1 MSGGVSLLL
10 MGLGT
15 IFFILLIGMNVV
27 NSFQKKEKKKEGF
40 ANPVQSD
47 IEVQIRT
54 VLDELNSEELCP
66 LYVVIRKNMAKN
78 EKAGQN
84 ISDKEADKRV
94 EASLALK
101 ISGGALP
108 CPLIVYPKAGSS
120 DLDWLAFLQ
129 KVPSDFGAR
138 IVLMAI
144 YAQGFLEDTEKTLKE
159 TLSGNVTL
167 PNSEGFSVC
176 SPDVADSR
184 RAEKKNKDETCVLPE
199 DLSPAQI
206 KEAVT
211 KMLKDI
217 VGTKT
222 TILKS
227 KKIDPQIDIKPILAK
242 ATKSA
247 NYIKS
252 KTEEAQNGS
261 LKMDAPIKIDSKKAD
276 DKKADDKKADDKKA
290 DDKKADDKKA
300 DAKKA

>member
-1 MSGGVSLLL
+1 MLLEMSGGVSLLL
-10 MGLGT
+10 IGLGT
-15 IFFILLIGMNVV
+15 IFFILMFGMNIV
-27 NSFQKKEKKKEGF
+27 NSFQQKEKKKEGF
-40 ANPVQSD
+40 ANPEKSD

-54 VLDELNSEELCP
+54 VLDELNSEDLCP
-66 LYVVIRKNMAKN
+66 LYVLIRKNMAKN

-94 EASLALK
+94 EASLAVK

-108 CPLIVYPKAGSS
+108 CPLIVYPKAGST

-184 RAEKKNKDETCVLPE
+184 RAEKKDKDESCVLPE

-217 VGTKT
+217 VGNKT

-227 KKIDPQIDIKPILAK
+227 KKIDPQIDIKPILTKANASAK
-242 ATKSA
+242 
-247 NYIKS
+247 YIKS

-261 LKMDAPIKIDSKKAD
+261 LKMDAPIKIDSKKKD
-276 DKKADDKKADDKKA
+276 DKKTDDKKTDDKKT
-290 DDKKADDKKA
+290 
-300 DAKKA
+300 